1 MNVCDVLFY
10 SWAIESV
17 FKVSVT
23 SQLLYVGH
31 VRGLKTGRKKGW
43 GQKTEFSSSF
53 HTYIGFQ
60 FWWVWVIVDFAFF
73 VVPALKLRK
82 FKYGFIARGGTQQQ

>member
-31 VRGLKTGRKKGW
+31 VRGLKAGGKKGGGRKLSSPPPSTHTLG
-43 GQKTEFSSSF
+43 FSF
-53 HTYIGFQ
+53 DGFG
-60 FWWVWVIVDFAFF
+60 
-73 VVPALKLRK
+73 L
-82 FKYGFIARGGTQQQ
+82 